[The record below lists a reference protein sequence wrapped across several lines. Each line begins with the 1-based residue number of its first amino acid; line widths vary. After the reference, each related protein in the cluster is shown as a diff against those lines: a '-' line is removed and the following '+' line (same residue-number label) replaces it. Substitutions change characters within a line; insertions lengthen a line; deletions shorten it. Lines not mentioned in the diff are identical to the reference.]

1 MTDISAAPQS
11 KPIIQPLSQS
21 DVRAA
26 LAEGW
31 RDFRTAP
38 SFGLFFSAFYVF
50 GGILIFLQFGVIAQS
65 WWIVPIAVGFPLV
78 GPFTAVGLYEV
89 SRRLETGAPLSWPA
103 IVGVVLNEKDRQ
115 IPYMAV
121 VAFMILTLWLFLAHV
136 IFALFFGVNKGV
148 LHMNYLLIPFTFPIT
163 WFIIELY
170 GSSKKPLQ
178 NVMYNMGALTY
189 LGISFSAVNFI
200 VFEDGV
206 YDFKFILAIFFFA
219 WANDSLAYVFGRLFG
234 KTPLSPRR
242 SPKKSV
248 EGSIG
253 GGLSALGFGY
263 LAYILLPLIF
273 PALSEVALHHWLI
286 IAAITAVMS
295 NYGDL
300 AESMIKRTLNVK
312 DSGTAL
318 PGHGGFLDRFDGLIF
333 AIPACAIYINF
344 AGLI

>member
-136 IFALFFGVNKGV
+136 IFALFFGLKAMTHINESLHIFYSVNGV
-148 LHMNYLLIPFTFPIT
+148 MMALVGSAVGAALALALFATTVIGMPMLLDREIDIVSAMIHSVTAVRENPGPMLTWGVIVGVSLIVAMIPLFLGLFIVLPILGHATWRLYRRAITFP
-163 WFIIELY
+163 
-170 GSSKKPLQ
+170 
-178 NVMYNMGALTY
+178 
-189 LGISFSAVNFI
+189 
-200 VFEDGV
+200 D
-206 YDFKFILAIFFFA
+206 
-219 WANDSLAYVFGRLFG
+219 
-234 KTPLSPRR
+234 
-242 SPKKSV
+242 
-248 EGSIG
+248 
-253 GGLSALGFGY
+253 
-263 LAYILLPLIF
+263 
-273 PALSEVALHHWLI
+273 
-286 IAAITAVMS
+286 
-295 NYGDL
+295 
-300 AESMIKRTLNVK
+300 
-312 DSGTAL
+312 
-318 PGHGGFLDRFDGLIF
+318 
-333 AIPACAIYINF
+333 
-344 AGLI
+344 